1 MNFTYSP
8 LLLCDFYKCTHAEQY
23 PKGFTRIY
31 SPGTPRMSRL
41 DDISEVVY
49 FGGQGYAKEILI
61 KAFNEY
67 FFNRPED
74 EVMTEYNHCVGN
86 PLGRGAYGEEKIRN
100 LHRLGYLPIAMYAVP
115 EGTSTKIG
123 VPQSVFVNTHPD
135 FAWLTNTLET
145 SFSSYI
151 WHIQISA
158 EVGKRYRKI
167 VQKYRDLTCD
177 SNIRVASLL
186 GDFSMRGQHCPES
199 AMTSS
204 AAWLL
209 SFRNTA
215 TVPAIKWLEDNY
227 NCNTDTDEVGAGAVS
242 FEHSTVTSNFAVD
255 GDEISLIKRALTEI
269 YPKISFSYVSDS
281 YNYDNLVQ
289 NIIPEC
295 RTEIMNHEGY
305 FAVRGD
311 SGDPIEV
318 MAGKEIHWL
327 ISEDDEEK
335 EKLFTDRKYT
345 NRWLEDWCRDNEVE
359 VDHIE
364 YFNYNGKFYQVN
376 IICNWT
382 NERGAWTDNK
392 YYYVEDFSIKWEEI
406 APSME
411 LLGTVWALW
420 NTFGGTIN
428 EKGFKVLDPHIRAL
442 YGDSIT
448 PQRCEAI
455 YERLM
460 KQGFAINNVIL
471 GVGSFSFMCLETLD
485 KDGNPHYNPYT
496 RDTFGYAIKATY
508 GEDKDGKP
516 IMIFKNPKALAWKK
530 SQKGCIIVAPDGQS
544 YTDEHAFDEAHNDD
558 AENLLQ
564 LVFKDGKMIKEYTLD
579 EVRKNIYTEGF

>member
-1 MNFTYSP
+1 MYNP
-8 LLLCDFYKCTHAEQY
+8 LILIDFYKATHAEQY
-23 PKGFTRIY
+23 PQGFTRIY

-41 DDISEVVY
+41 NDVEEVAF

-67 FFNRPED
+67 FFNRPEE
-74 EVMTEYNHCVGN
+74 EVMVEYNHCVGN
-86 PLGRGAYGEEKIRN
+86 PLGHGAYGEEKIRN

-123 VPQSVFVNTHPD
+123 VPQSVFVNTHPG

-145 SFSSYI
+145 SYSCYI

-167 VQKYRDLTCD
+167 VQKYRDMSCEPD
-177 SNIRVASLL
+177 IRVASLL

-227 NCNTDTDEVGAGAVS
+227 NCNTDTDEVGFGAVS

-255 GDEISLIKRALTEI
+255 GDEITLIKRALTEI
-269 YPKISFSYVSDS
+269 YPNTSFSFVSDS
-281 YNYDNLVQ
+281 YDYDNVVMNLIPQ
-289 NIIPEC
+289 CKQEII
-295 RTEIMNHEGY
+295 NHKGY

-318 MAGKEIHWL
+318 MAGKKIEWL
-327 ISEDDEEK
+327 AKD
-335 EKLFTDRKYT
+335 
-345 NRWLEDWCRDNEVE
+345 EVE
-359 VDHIE
+359 WYDHDEAWNWLNDYVWSEGIKDE
-364 YFNYNGKFYQVN
+364 YDRYFAQNGKFYLVHFAPE
-376 IICNWT
+376 WGRET
-382 NERGAWTDNK
+382 GYHTGNK
-392 YYYVEDFSIKWEEI
+392 YEFIDGWDITWEEV
-406 APSME
+406 APSLE
-411 LLGTVWALW
+411 LLGTIWALDQ
-420 NTFGGTIN
+420 TFGHTIN
-428 EKGFKVLDPHIRAL
+428 SKGFKVLPSYIRGL

-455 YERLM
+455 YERLTA
-460 KQGFAINNVIL
+460 QGYAINNVIL
-471 GVGSFSFMCLETLD
+471 GVGSFSFMCLETVD
-485 KDGNPHYNPYT
+485 EDGYANYKPYT

-508 GEDKDGKP
+508 GEDKDGQP

-530 SQKGCIIVAPDGQS
+530 SQKGCVIVAPDGQS
-544 YTDEHAFDEAHNDD
+544 YTDEHTFDEAHGEGI
-558 AENLLQ
+558 ENLLQ
-564 LVFKDGKMIKEYTLD
+564 LVFKDGQMVKEFTLD
-579 EVRKNIYTEGF
+579 EVRKNMYPEGF